1 MAHIH
6 ILGICGTFMGSIA
19 RIAAQMGHYVT
30 GCDENVYPPMSTQ
43 LEKLG
48 IHLYQGFD
56 LEQLELKPDYFI
68 IGNTLKRGMP
78 IIEAILAK
86 NLPYQSAP
94 QWLYENVLKE
104 RWVLAVAGTHGKTT
118 TTSMLAWILQSAG
131 KNPGF
136 LIGGVPK
143 NFEYSAELGGHDYF
157 VIEAD
162 EYDTAFFDKRA
173 KLIHYHPRTFI
184 LNNLEYDHAD
194 IYASLEEIQKQFH
207 YALRRVPNN
216 GLIIY
221 PKGDPHLQTVLEQG
235 CWTPSTTIGL
245 EADWSY
251 RLTHI
256 DGSQFE
262 VIHQGETKGCVDW
275 SSLGIHNVYNAL
287 SAIAAANHI
296 GIRPEDAICYLKD
309 FQGVKRQLDIIGNIN
324 NTFIYDDF
332 AHHPTA
338 IATTLSGLRAK
349 IGGKR
354 LIVLLDLASHTMRMG
369 VHRSTLA
376 QSLATAEYTL
386 IHQPEAFPVDHL
398 EGKPIELFNTL
409 EPLWIRTIELVQ
421 PGDHIVIMS
430 NRGFGNIHQRLITH
444 LKENIHGAS

>member
-19 RIAAQMGHYVT
+19 RIAAQMGHRVT

-48 IHLYQGFD
+48 IQLYQGFD
-56 LEQLELKPDYFI
+56 VEQLKLKPDYFI
-68 IGNTLKRGMP
+68 IGNTMKRGMP
-78 IIEAILAK
+78 IIEAILAN

-94 QWLYENVLKE
+94 EWLYDNVLKH

-143 NFEYSAELGGHDYF
+143 NFEFSAELGGNDYF

-173 KLIHYHPRTFI
+173 KLIHYRPKTFI
-184 LNNLEYDHAD
+184 INNLEYDHAD
-194 IYASLEEIQKQFH
+194 IYTSLSEIQRQFH
-207 YALRRVPNN
+207 YALRMVPNN
-216 GLIIY
+216 GLVIH
-221 PKGDPHLQTVLEQG
+221 PKDDSNIQSVLEQG
-235 CWTPSTTIGL
+235 CWTPLATIGYG
-245 EADWSY
+245 ADWSY
-251 RLTHI
+251 KLI
-256 DGSQFE
+256 NLDGSQFE
-262 VIHQGETKGCVDW
+262 VFEHGVSKGFVNW
-275 SSLGIHNVYNAL
+275 SSLGLHNVSNAL

-296 GIRPEDAICYLKD
+296 DIKPSESIKYLSD
-309 FQGVKRQLDIIGNIN
+309 FQGVKRRLDVIGSIN
-324 NTFIYDDF
+324 NTFVYDDF

-338 IATTLSGLRAK
+338 IATTLSGLRAR
-349 IGGKR
+349 IGDRR

-376 QSLATAEYTL
+376 QSLETAQYTL
-386 IHQPEAFPVDHL
+386 IHQPEAFPIDYL

-409 EPLWIRTIELVQ
+409 EPLWERAITLVQ

-430 NRGFGNIHQRLITH
+430 NRGFGNIHQRLIAH